1 MKKPVTNE
9 QLLLSMVRL
18 SKAGGIKQAF
28 VLEAIR
34 IYSEQVITLTEDEW
48 GKNSFISLDIWK
60 QCASECVQAIND
72 RG

>member
-34 IYSEQVITLTEDEW
+34 IYSEQILNVADEEW

-60 QCASECVQAIND
+60 QCARECVDAIKN